1 MASDVTDLE
10 QRLMNLQWQVERLSQ
25 ATEGNVQQVEQ
36 RLTGMA
42 DQYAE
47 NLKRWAITAE
57 RHSRTVTQ
65 LESYVSEWKDAN
77 SRIQQ
82 DTFQRLREL
91 ETTIQHEWDALR
103 KIHEQPVKELREQA
117 ASLTEV
123 CIATANV
130 AQKGFDRAE
139 ARLASFE
146 DDVHVVLGEFGRDLQ
161 SLLTEMKV
169 RHEQPARLDNG
180 AAPWPLDDVT
190 RLHSQLRD
198 SGEVVRPGGGR
209 GLFDQSGASAARELP
224 SAATS
229 DVEAPEGARTDASAT
244 RGEQQ
249 IPRNWRFAVIGLGL
263 AVIVAGAFGWYLQNQ
278 VRAAAARAQQAE
290 LESQRAAAESMRQAG
305 VAREEAAR
313 EIASARAMAT
323 RAELIGNVLAAPDL
337 IRYNLSGSG
346 ATGQALW
353 SRTRA
358 FVFSGSRIPALAS
371 GTYQVWLLTRL
382 APVRASTFMPDADGT
397 VTVVE
402 QGLIVPRA
410 VVGVMVTA
418 EPTDGGETPSG
429 EPILTSIVATVE

>member
-1 MASDVTDLE
+1 
-10 QRLMNLQWQVERLSQ
+10 MNLQWQVERLSQ
-25 ATEGNVQQVEQ
+25 VTEGNVQQVEQ
-36 RLTGMA
+36 RLTVMA

-130 AQKGFDRAE
+130 AQKGFARAE

-161 SLLTEMKV
+161 SLVTEMKA

-198 SGEVVRPGGGR
+198 SGEVVRPGSGR

-229 DVEAPEGARTDASAT
+229 DVEASAT

-263 AVIVAGAFGWYLQNQ
+263 AVILAGAFGWYLQSQ

-290 LESQRAAAESMRQAG
+290 LESQRAAAESMRQAA

-346 ATGQALW
+346 AATGQALW

-358 FVFSGSRIPALAS
+358 LVFSGSRIPALAS

-382 APVRASTFMPDADGT
+382 APVKASTFMPDADGT
-397 VTVVE
+397 ITVVE
-402 QGLIVPRA
+402 QSLIVPRA

-418 EPTDGGETPSG
+418 EPTDGVETPSG
-429 EPILTSIVATVE
+429 EPILTSIVTTVE